1 MRKMISLHSIIL
13 LGFALMLTNSCKKD
27 NNSNPTE
34 QIPILT
40 TTALSNITQTAA
52 SCGGN
57 ITSDGGEAVTARGV
71 CWSTNQNPTI
81 ADSKTIDGVGAGSF
95 TSNITR
101 LTAGTIYYVR
111 SYATN
116 NAGTGYGNKLSFT
129 TSSGFV
135 SQLRIVSILPDKGG
149 FDTEVTIYGIG
160 FSAIISENIVTINN
174 AVCKVILADTSQLK
188 IIVPKGC
195 GSGTVSVNVKG
206 ILAIG
211 PNFTYQPTPVTTTLA
226 GNSAGY
232 LDGNGTNALLFNP
245 GYLLSIS
252 DGSFVISDNGNG
264 LIRNLEENGTVSTLQ
279 AKKYSYITGMA
290 LANMHLFVADGYSK
304 DGMFVDGIQIQFWPY
319 VDTRY
324 YPIVNFATGN
334 DGYLYG
340 IGTYPSGNN
349 GETSS
354 GLTRFNYTTHET
366 TPYLKYTGTFD
377 GYISVAGANNIL
389 DLQIDNAKDIIYFL
403 DASNVQGLSYSRLSI
418 RKITN
423 YSKSNAIVTT
433 LFDLSTSPY
442 GKITSGDVKNVNFYG
457 VGSFY
462 VENDNKIYL
471 ASNGVIR
478 KIEDNMVTIVGGD
491 FYLGT
496 NSDLLGYSDGKNTIS
511 RFNGIMDIVQDANKN
526 LIVSDNGN
534 NRIRKISFE

>member
-1 MRKMISLHSIIL
+1 MISLHSIIL

-135 SQLRIVSILPDKGG
+135 SQLRIVSILSDKGG